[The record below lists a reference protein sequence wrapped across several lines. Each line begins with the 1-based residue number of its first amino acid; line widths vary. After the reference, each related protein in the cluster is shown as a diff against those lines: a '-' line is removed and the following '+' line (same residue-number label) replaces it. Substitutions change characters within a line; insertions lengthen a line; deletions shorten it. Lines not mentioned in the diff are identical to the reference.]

1 MAAKKHPRPDLSE
14 ADRQQRQ
21 DEVYRLHCRG
31 WTFRAIGAEL
41 GLDCSQVNRA
51 LQQAK
56 AAIVAQKGAEHLAD
70 LADRIAE
77 GAWEDLADSW
87 RVSSLEP
94 VEVTEEDPV
103 TGGLT
108 KVRILAPDFKA
119 LALERSARA
128 KLRDQIAKA
137 YGLDP
142 ARAAE
147 LELRRQAQ
155 QQTLDLEKQK
165 SEQRAAEA
173 KKSGDLLQLLA
184 DGLLCTPPTG
194 PSTEEPT
201 A

>member
-1 MAAKKHPRPDLSE
+1 MATSKQPRSDLSE
-14 ADRQQRQ
+14 ADRQERQ
-21 DEVYRLHCRG
+21 EEVYRLHCRG
-31 WTFRAIGAEL
+31 LSVRAIGAEM
-41 GLDCSQVNRA
+41 GLDVSQVHRA
-51 LQQAK
+51 LVQAK
-56 AAIVAQKGAEHLAD
+56 AAVRKQKGEEHLAD

-77 GAWEDLADSW
+77 GCWEDLADSW

-94 VEVTEEDPV
+94 VEHEEEDPV

-108 KVRILAPDFKA
+108 KVRILAPDYKA

-165 SEQRAAEA
+165 AEQRAAEV

-194 PSTEEPT
+194 PEMPQEG